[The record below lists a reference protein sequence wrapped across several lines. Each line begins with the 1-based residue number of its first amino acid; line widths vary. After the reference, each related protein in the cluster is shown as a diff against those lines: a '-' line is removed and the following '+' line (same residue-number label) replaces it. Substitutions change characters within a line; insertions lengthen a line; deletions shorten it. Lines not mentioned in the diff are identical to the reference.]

1 MAGLRHGRDGG
12 SLREF
17 DPNRHYI
24 IARDRET
31 GQHIHVP
38 LPELA
43 GIELPAVDL
52 TETHDKI
59 RILAQANV
67 ALVQQLEHVLA
78 RLGDLEA
85 HAIARVEL
93 K

>member
-1 MAGLRHGRDGG
+1 
-12 SLREF
+12 
-17 DPNRHYI
+17 
-24 IARDRET
+24 
-31 GQHIHVP
+31 
-38 LPELA
+38 
-43 GIELPAVDL
+43 
-52 TETHDKI
+52 
-59 RILAQANV
+59 LAQANV

>member
-1 MAGLRHGRDGG
+1 MTQ
-12 SLREF
+12 F
-17 DPNRHYI
+17 DPDLHYI
-24 IARDRET
+24 ICRDRRD

-38 LPELA
+38 LPTLA
-43 GIELPAVDL
+43 GIDLPAVDL
-52 TETHDKI
+52 TETDNKI
-59 RILAQANV
+59 RVLAQANLEL
-67 ALVQQLEHVLA
+67 ATQLADVLA

>member
-1 MAGLRHGRDGG
+1 M
-12 SLREF
+12 STF
-17 DPNRHYI
+17 DPSRHFI

-52 TETHDKI
+52 TETNDKI
-59 RILAQANV
+59 RVLAQANLEL
-67 ALVQQLEHVLA
+67 ATQLADVLA
-78 RLGDLEA
+78 RLGELEA

>member
-1 MAGLRHGRDGG
+1 MRT
-12 SLREF
+12 F
-17 DPNRHYI
+17 DPSRHYI

-59 RILAQANV
+59 RVLAQANLEL
-67 ALVQQLEHVLA
+67 ATQLSDVLA
-78 RLGDLEA
+78 RLGELEA
-85 HAIARVEL
+85 NAIARVEL